1 MEETYHASY
10 LKANIKPSDTFAAFM
25 VTDLNTSGYSKAE
38 LTDFQNE
45 AMELYNQAKLRNDKV
60 KIKQFDYILYSIAKN
75 LERAKSG
82 SPRARSRSPSPM
94 RSPSPIASRR
104 SGSPVIVR
112 RRRSPSPIRRVRPR
126 VALSP
131 SPSPPPQRRRQ
142 EPSSGGTR
150 KRKSRKHKHKS
161 RKHKSK
167 SRKYRK

>member
-25 VTDLNTSGYSKAE
+25 VTDLNTRGYSKDK

-45 AMELYNQAKLRNDKV
+45 SMKLYNQAKLNNDKG

-82 SPRARSRSPSPM
+82 SPSRSPSPM
-94 RSPSPIASRR
+94 RSPSPIASR
-104 SGSPVIVR
+104 SS
-112 RRRSPSPIRRVRPR
+112 RSPIPIHRVRPR

-161 RKHKSK
+161 RK
-167 SRKYRK
+167 YRK

>member
-10 LKANIKPSDTFAAFM
+10 LKSNIKPSDTFAAFM

-82 SPRARSRSPSPM
+82 SPSRSPSPM
-94 RSPSPIASRR
+94 RSPSPIASRSRR

-150 KRKSRKHKHKS
+150 KRKHKS

>member
-10 LKANIKPSDTFAAFM
+10 LKSNIKPSDTFAAFM

-82 SPRARSRSPSPM
+82 SPGARSRSPSPM
-94 RSPSPIASRR
+94 RSPSPIASRSRR

-150 KRKSRKHKHKS
+150 KRKSRKHK
-161 RKHKSK
+161 SK

>member
-25 VTDLNTSGYSKAE
+25 VTDLNTRGYSKDK

-45 AMELYNQAKLRNDKV
+45 AMKLYNQAKLNNDKG

-82 SPRARSRSPSPM
+82 SPSRSPSPM
-94 RSPSPIASRR
+94 RSPRPIASRSRR

-112 RRRSPSPIRRVRPR
+112 RRSRRGPIPIHRVRPR

-161 RKHKSK
+161 RK
-167 SRKYRK
+167 YRK